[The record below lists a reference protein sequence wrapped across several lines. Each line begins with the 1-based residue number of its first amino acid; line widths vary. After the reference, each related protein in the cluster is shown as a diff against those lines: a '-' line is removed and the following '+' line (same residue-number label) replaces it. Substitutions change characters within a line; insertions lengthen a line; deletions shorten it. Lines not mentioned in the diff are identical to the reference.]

1 MNVNTDEIQEIQSD
15 STAADDTIKRKA
27 VMIDA
32 YTEGVGHPKCNN
44 TQKCI
49 NTVLRAAILPKKKF
63 VDGGEGFGR
72 FEKPDFRD
80 ENSWVSKM
88 YKKIPSFDM
97 MTDRMKCMVWITY
110 RKKIKEQFSL
120 HRSLV
125 TLKIQNAFIQGKN
138 WNVYQSILYDVY
150 KFMHY

>member
-1 MNVNTDEIQEIQSD
+1 MNINTDEIQGMEND
-15 STAADDTIKRKA
+15 STAGDDLVKRKA
-27 VMIDA
+27 VMLDA
-32 YTEGVGHPKCNN
+32 YTEGVGHTKCNN

-63 VDGGEGFGR
+63 VEEGEGFGR

-80 ENSWVSKM
+80 ESSWVSIM

-97 MTDRMKCMVWITY
+97 MTDRMKCKVWITY

-120 HRSLV
+120 HRSSV
-125 TLKIQNAFIQGKN
+125 TLKIQNAFIHGKN
-138 WNVYQSILYDVY
+138 WNVYQSII
-150 KFMHY
+150 